1 MLLTFSQSQVGH
13 KIEALTMTP
22 VLKVVGLT
30 LITALFSFG
39 FILQTW
45 FSSTIR

>member
-1 MLLTFSQSQVGH
+1 MGDFSQSQVGH

-30 LITALFSFG
+30 LISPLFSFG
-39 FILQTW
+39 SILQTC
-45 FSSTIR
+45 FSSIIR